1 LKKERDKTTDEV
13 SDDIRKKIE
22 SSLPALKVDFG
33 QVIGDMLGD
42 LMASTQPIE
51 IKLFGDDQ
59 EVLKKIAKQ
68 TAEIVEDVKGTA
80 DVFDGIT
87 IAGPEILIEPN
98 IAKLT
103 QYNIS
108 PSDFQFE
115 MQNKMD
121 GNVVGNIIEQNRLT
135 SIRTLET
142 DKKNLSINDLKTG
155 QILLPNG
162 RLKPVAEFAD
172 ISLIPGVAEVDRE
185 NLKIM
190 IAVTAR
196 LNNRDLG
203 STLKEIQ
210 DKMKSLSLPA
220 GCSIEYGGAYKE
232 QQDAFK
238 ELLSILIMASFL
250 VFVVILFLFRKIKV
264 ALLIMILSVMGIA
277 GCCLAL
283 LITNTPLNV
292 GSYTGII
299 MIVGIIG
306 ENSIFTYL
314 QYNEARKNSGKD
326 DAIVYSISTRLR
338 PKLMTALGA
347 IVALFPLAMG
357 IGTGAQMHQPLAIAI
372 IGGLIIALPLLLIVL
387 PTMLRII
394 EE

>member
-1 LKKERDKTTDEV
+1 M
-13 SDDIRKKIE
+13 
-22 SSLPALKVDFG
+22 KVDFG

-51 IKLFGDDQ
+51 IKIFGDDQ

-80 DVFDGIT
+80 DVFNGIT

-98 IAKLT
+98 IAKLA

-142 DKKNLSINDLKTG
+142 DKKNLSVNELKNS

-162 RLKPVAEFAD
+162 RLKPVAEFAG
-172 ISLIPGVAEVDRE
+172 ISLIPGVAEINRE
-185 NLKIM
+185 NLKVM

-210 DKMKSLSLPA
+210 EKMKSLSLPA

-283 LITNTPLNV
+283 LITNTPVKCGKLYWNNYDSWNNR
-292 GSYTGII
+292 GKFNFHIS
-299 MIVGIIG
+299 
-306 ENSIFTYL
+306 SI
-314 QYNEARKNSGKD
+314 
-326 DAIVYSISTRLR
+326 
-338 PKLMTALGA
+338 
-347 IVALFPLAMG
+347 
-357 IGTGAQMHQPLAIAI
+357 
-372 IGGLIIALPLLLIVL
+372 
-387 PTMLRII
+387 
-394 EE
+394 